1 MQNNRDRPMPLRE
14 TRFTSQEET
23 DDCCPGKPSAPGD
36 QLADALQS
44 QIINAFEGAIYQ
56 GMRPMDALAV
66 ILSWMSSEMT
76 RIQAEQAKRSLW

>member
-1 MQNNRDRPMPLRE
+1 MSLRE
-14 TRFTSQEET
+14 SRFTSQEEN
-23 DDCCPGKPSAPGD
+23 DDCCSGKPRAPGD
-36 QLADALQS
+36 KLADALQS

-76 RIQAEQAKRSLW
+76 RIQADQAKRSLW

>member
-1 MQNNRDRPMPLRE
+1 MCLRE
-14 TRFTSQEET
+14 SRLTSQNET
-23 DDCCPGKPSAPGD
+23 DDCCPCKSPAPGD

>member
-1 MQNNRDRPMPLRE
+1 MSLRE
-14 TRFTSQEET
+14 SRFTSQEET
-23 DDCCPGKPSAPGD
+23 DDCCSGKPRAPGD
-36 QLADALQS
+36 ILADALQS

-76 RIQAEQAKRSLW
+76 RIQADQAKRSLW